1 LQPGNEIVR
10 LLLEALG
17 VGEVGSRRHWEGGGW
32 ERRGEGGLE
41 KYIIRQEDH
50 AVERDRSEGNE
61 KAERGEKKK

>member
-1 LQPGNEIVR
+1 LQPGNETVR

-32 ERRGEGGLE
+32 ERRGEGVLE
-41 KYIIRQEDH
+41 KDVIRQEGH
-50 AVERDRSEGNE
+50 AVKRDRSEGDE